1 MKQEIIKKAQNN
13 ILEKKLKAENDYENI
28 MKNLYQDE
36 NFVLLEK
43 EYTRIIISNAQ
54 KESINQ
60 KPDSKKEEDLK
71 KKISEYKKCH
81 NISAFPNYACKHC
94 NDEGFI
100 NGQMCNCLKKEISS
114 IMLKESGFETLKC
127 FDDNKDTALAPL
139 YKLMKD
145 WCNKKSEKN
154 LIYIAGPTGVG
165 KTYLLQCMANELIN
179 NGKIV
184 KIVTAFAMNQ
194 DFKTFQKTGDDEY
207 LQKYLDC
214 EVLFIDDLGTEP
226 IYKNVTLEN
235 LYIIINERKMRKL
248 STIVTTNLTLE
259 DIRNRYDE
267 RIFSRIIDR
276 QTSITFSIDGEDK
289 RKINR

>member
-1 MKQEIIKKAQNN
+1 MKQEIIKKAQNK
-13 ILEKKLKAENDYENI
+13 ILEKKLQAENTYENE
-28 MKNLYQDE
+28 MKTLYQNE
-36 NFVLLEK
+36 NFASLEK
-43 EYTRIIISNAQ
+43 EYTRIIIANAQ
-54 KESINQ
+54 KESQNE
-60 KPDSKKEEDLK
+60 KPDTEKEEELKNKISSLK
-71 KKISEYKKCH
+71 KSYNVSNNPKYSCTQ
-81 NISAFPNYACKHC
+81 C
-94 NDEGFI
+94 NDEGFL
-100 NGQMCNCLKKEISS
+100 NGEMCNCLKKEISNL
-114 IMLKESGFETLKC
+114 MLKDSGFETLKS
-127 FDDNKDTALAPL
+127 FNDNKDITLAPL

-184 KIVTAFAMNQ
+184 KIVTAFSMNQ
-194 DFKTFQKTGDDEY
+194 DFKTFQKTGEDDY

-226 IYKNVTLEN
+226 LYKNVTLED
-235 LYIIINERKMRKL
+235 LYIIINERKARKL
-248 STIVTTNLTLE
+248 STIITTNLTLE

-289 RKINR
+289 RKK